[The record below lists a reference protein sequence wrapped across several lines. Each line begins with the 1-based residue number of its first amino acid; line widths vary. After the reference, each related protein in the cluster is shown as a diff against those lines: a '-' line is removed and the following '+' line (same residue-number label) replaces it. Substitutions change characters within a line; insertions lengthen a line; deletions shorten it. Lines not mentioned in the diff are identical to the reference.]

1 VWKYYIFRLA
11 HLLLGRMPVQV
22 NYGIARLAGDTAY
35 YFRSS
40 TRAAVIDNMRH
51 VMGPEA
57 SEREVRRAA
66 REAFRNVARY
76 YADLV
81 QIPHLNIERFAR
93 ERLTLDGLEY
103 VVDARDSGRG
113 AIVFGAH
120 AGNPEMSVQGLAAD
134 GVYFFALAEHI
145 KPKALLD
152 FTNKLRMSHGHT
164 YRELSVGGLRETVR
178 RLKQGGLI
186 AILVDRDTTN
196 SGVPMEFF
204 GETRKIPTGAV
215 ELALRTGADL
225 VFATSERLPGYRFR
239 ATISPPLDLVRTG
252 NFDADVRANTRL
264 IVELLECQLR
274 ADPGQWAVL
283 ERAWPEKGG
292 EHQS

>member
-1 VWKYYIFRLA
+1 
-11 HLLLGRMPVQV
+11 MPVQV

-51 VMGPEA
+51 VMGLDAP
-57 SEREVRRAA
+57 EREVRRAA

-76 YADLV
+76 YADLI

-93 ERLTLDGLEY
+93 ERLTLEGLEY
-103 VVDARDSGRG
+103 VVEARDSGRG

-134 GVYFFALAEHI
+134 EVYFFALAEHI

-152 FTNKLRMSHGHT
+152 FTNQLRMSHGHA

-204 GETRKIPTGAV
+204 GEMKSMPLGAI

-225 VFATSERLPGYRFR
+225 IFATSKRLPGYRFH
-239 ATISPPLDLVRTG
+239 AIIHPPLDLIRTG
-252 NFDADVRANTRL
+252 DFDADVRANARL
-264 IVELLECQLR
+264 VIELLECQLG

-283 ERAWPEKGG
+283 ERVWPEERG
-292 EHQS
+292 ES